1 MDGSGSGYSPLAGF
15 CQLMIQSIGRFLSAH
30 DTVHWQVS
38 VSSGYSP
45 LAGFCQDGYD
55 PTRSIKSISQQTEWT
70 ISFLKRALTHAG
82 Y

>member
-1 MDGSGSGYSPLAGF
+1 MDLTSKMLWECRMDGSG
-15 CQLMIQSIGRFLSAH
+15 
-30 DTVHWQVS
+30 
-38 VSSGYSP
+38 SGYSP

-55 PTRSIKSISQQTEWT
+55 PTGSIRSISQQVEWT